1 MNYRLL
7 FKQKEYM
14 KFIIANAVSRLGD
27 SIDAIA
33 FTWLVYEKT
42 GSASWS
48 AIIFGLNK
56 LPTIFLQPFLGVLGD
71 LLDRKQMILLSHLAR
86 FLSVCL
92 IIYWL
97 YIDNIAPVYL
107 AIFTLLISTFE
118 AINMPASSAF
128 ILEIL
133 NEDYYAYGNS
143 FSSSLVTICELIGTC
158 VAGVIIG
165 VLGIKFAF
173 YLDATAFLLTIFIES
188 RINVVKIE
196 KKTSESY
203 SYSDRLHGGI
213 TYIKQHKFM
222 LNFIILAVLVN
233 AFYVPLSALQVPI
246 VEEMFHENSSFLSF
260 VNISNMA
267 GLLAGAYL
275 MPKIFVKYNVNK
287 IVFTCLFIA
296 GICVI
301 VFSFGYLCST
311 SISKYIFVG
320 IIMSLLGLFISILN
334 GSFNTYMMKK
344 IDVSYMARCSSILNA
359 CSSAAMPVSSF
370 IVSFFVKYMH
380 VSQILCITGILCL
393 LVIFVLNRKL
403 EF

>member
-97 YIDNIAPVYL
+97 YIDNISPVYL

-133 NEDYYAYGNS
+133 DEDYYAYGNS
-143 FSSSLVTICELIGTC
+143 FSSSLVTICCSTKLETILAPTGYPLISPIKNAKAPSPGTLNN
-158 VAGVIIG
+158 GLIIG
-165 VLGIKFAF
+165 VNHLPE
-173 YLDATAFLLTIFIES
+173 YFI
-188 RINVVKIE
+188 
-196 KKTSESY
+196 T
-203 SYSDRLHGGI
+203 
-213 TYIKQHKFM
+213 
-222 LNFIILAVLVN
+222 LV
-233 AFYVPLSALQVPI
+233 
-246 VEEMFHENSSFLSF
+246 
-260 VNISNMA
+260 
-267 GLLAGAYL
+267 
-275 MPKIFVKYNVNK
+275 
-287 IVFTCLFIA
+287 
-296 GICVI
+296 
-301 VFSFGYLCST
+301 
-311 SISKYIFVG
+311 
-320 IIMSLLGLFISILN
+320 
-334 GSFNTYMMKK
+334 
-344 IDVSYMARCSSILNA
+344 
-359 CSSAAMPVSSF
+359 
-370 IVSFFVKYMH
+370 
-380 VSQILCITGILCL
+380 
-393 LVIFVLNRKL
+393 
-403 EF
+403 

>member
-71 LLDRKQMILLSHLAR
+71 LFDRKQMILLSHLAR

-97 YIDNIAPVYL
+97 YIDNISPVYL

-133 NEDYYAYGNS
+133 DEDYYAYGNS
-143 FSSSLVTICELIGTC
+143 FSSSLVTI
-158 VAGVIIG
+158 
-165 VLGIKFAF
+165 
-173 YLDATAFLLTIFIES
+173 
-188 RINVVKIE
+188 
-196 KKTSESY
+196 
-203 SYSDRLHGGI
+203 
-213 TYIKQHKFM
+213 
-222 LNFIILAVLVN
+222 
-233 AFYVPLSALQVPI
+233 
-246 VEEMFHENSSFLSF
+246 
-260 VNISNMA
+260 
-267 GLLAGAYL
+267 
-275 MPKIFVKYNVNK
+275 
-287 IVFTCLFIA
+287 
-296 GICVI
+296 
-301 VFSFGYLCST
+301 
-311 SISKYIFVG
+311 
-320 IIMSLLGLFISILN
+320 
-334 GSFNTYMMKK
+334 
-344 IDVSYMARCSSILNA
+344 
-359 CSSAAMPVSSF
+359 
-370 IVSFFVKYMH
+370 
-380 VSQILCITGILCL
+380 
-393 LVIFVLNRKL
+393 
-403 EF
+403 